1 MFAYGLAIFWGAL
14 LLFLVQPLIAR
25 FILPWF
31 GGGPAVWTTCML
43 FFQVLLLGGYA
54 YAHFSIRRLRPKTQ
68 VTVHLG
74 LLLLALCLLPITPA
88 EAWKPTGEEAPT
100 AHILGLL
107 LRCLGLPYLMLSAT
121 GPLLQ
126 AWFSR
131 SHPGVSPYRLY
142 ALSNVGSLLAL
153 LGYPFLVE
161 PNLTRQQQ
169 ATAWSWGLVGFV
181 LLAVWCGSR
190 VWRAAETEAAPA
202 AASAAEAPP
211 AAPAGRRWFWFLLPA
226 CAVVLLLATTNTL
239 CQDIA
244 VIPFLWIL
252 PLSLYLLS
260 FIICFDSPRWYRRRF
275 WLPLLA
281 VALTLSVGALL
292 GHHQAALLGFWAPIP
307 WLGSLG
313 ADLTMYQELGIH
325 LLTLFVCCMACHG
338 EVYRLRPEA
347 EGLTGFY
354 LSLSAGGACG
364 GLFVAVGAPLL
375 LDHHGEFQAA
385 LLLTAVLV
393 LGVLAIDTG
402 SALHHGRR
410 PWAWAVLALGT
421 AMMAAALG
429 FDLHQTTKGA
439 YALSRN
445 FYGVLKVT
453 EHHMG
458 EPSEHRLVL
467 QHGGTTHGLQYTD
480 PNLRQLPGTYYTA
493 TSGVGRLFQADRPAG
508 GRKVA
513 VVGLGTGS
521 LSAWGRA
528 GDTFRFYEIN
538 DDIVKLARGTFTFLR
553 DTKAKVELAMGDARL
568 SLEREPSQG
577 FDIIVLDAF
586 SSDAI
591 PVHLLTDEA
600 ISTYLR
606 HLAPGGTLAVH
617 ISNRSLNLEPVVMLL
632 AERHRL
638 QAAIVHDS
646 DETADGGNLETLG
659 IYASDWVLLAR
670 DRKVLDRPVIESAG
684 SHAQPIPPRVRLW
697 TDEQSDLLS
706 ILLTEPGTFLH
717 WLKNL

>member
-54 YAHFSIRRLRPKTQ
+54 YAHFSIRRLRPRTQ
-68 VTVHLG
+68 VVTHLG

-88 EAWKPTGEEAPT
+88 EAWKPTDAEAPT

-131 SHPGVSPYRLY
+131 AHPGVSPYRLY

-161 PNLTRQQQ
+161 PNLTRHQQ

-181 LLAVWCGSR
+181 VLAAWCGSR
-190 VWRAAETEAAPA
+190 VWLAAATTPA
-202 AASAAEAPP
+202 AAATTTPAAGDPP
-211 AAPAGRRWFWFLLPA
+211 AARRWCWFLLPA

-244 VIPFLWIL
+244 VIPFLWVL

-260 FIICFDSPRWYRRRF
+260 FIVCFDSPRWYRRRF

-281 VALTLSVGALL
+281 LALTASVVALL
-292 GHHQAALLGFWAPIP
+292 GHHQAALAGGWPPLP
-307 WLGSLG
+307 WLATVG
-313 ADLTMYQELGIH
+313 ADLTMYQELGVH
-325 LLTLFVCCMACHG
+325 LTTLFVCCMACHG

-347 EGLTGFY
+347 DGLTGFY

-364 GLFVAVGAPLL
+364 GLFVAVGAPWL
-375 LDHHGEFQAA
+375 LDQHGEFQGA
-385 LLLTAVLV
+385 LVLSALLV
-393 LGVLAIDTG
+393 LGVLALDPA
-402 SALHHGRR
+402 SPLHRGRR
-410 PWAWAVLALGT
+410 PWAWAASLLALG
-421 AMMAAALG
+421 ALAAALG
-429 FDLHQTTKGA
+429 FDLHQGARGA

-453 EHHMG
+453 EHHAG
-458 EPSEHRLVL
+458 DPLEHRLVL

-480 PNLRQLPGTYYTA
+480 PDLRRLPATYYTA
-493 TSGVGRLFQADRPAG
+493 TSGVGRLFQADRPTG

-521 LSAWGRA
+521 LSAWGRT

-538 DDIVKLARGTFTFLR
+538 ADIVKLARGTFTFLR
-553 DTKAKVELAMGDARL
+553 DTRAKVEITMGDARL
-568 SLEREPSQG
+568 SLEREPAQAY
-577 FDIIVLDAF
+577 DIIVLDAF

-600 ISTYLR
+600 MATYLR

-632 AERHRL
+632 AARHRL
-638 QAAIVHDS
+638 QSAIVHDS
-646 DETADGGNLETLG
+646 DEAADAGNLETLG
-659 IYASDWVLLAR
+659 IYSSDWVLLAR
-670 DRKVLDRPVIESAG
+670 DRRVLDRPVIGSAA
-684 SHAQPIPPRVRLW
+684 SADQPIPPRVRLW
-697 TDEQSDLLS
+697 TDEQSDLLG
-706 ILLTEPGTFLH
+706 ILITEPGTFLH
-717 WLKNL
+717 WLKHL

>member
-54 YAHFSIRRLRPKTQ
+54 YAHFSIRRLRPRTQ
-68 VTVHLG
+68 VVTHLG
-74 LLLLALCLLPITPA
+74 LLLAALCLLPITPS
-88 EAWKPTGEEAPT
+88 EAWKPTDADAPT

-107 LRCLGLPYLMLSAT
+107 LRCLGLPYLMLSST

-126 AWFSR
+126 AWFSGA
-131 SHPGVSPYRLY
+131 HPGVSPYRLY

-190 VWRAAETEAAPA
+190 VWRAAETAAAPV
-202 AASAAEAPP
+202 AASAGDATP

-260 FIICFDSPRWYRRRF
+260 FIVCFDSPRWYRRRF

-281 VALTLSVGALL
+281 VALTASAGALL
-292 GHHQAALLGFWAPIP
+292 GHHEAALLGFWAPIP
-307 WLGSLG
+307 WLAGLG

-325 LLTLFVCCMACHG
+325 LATLFICCMACHG

-347 EGLTGFY
+347 DGLTGFY

-402 SALHHGRR
+402 SPLHQGRR
-410 PWAWAVLALGT
+410 PWAWATLALGT
-421 AMMAAALG
+421 ALLAAALG
-429 FDLHQTTKGA
+429 FDLHRSTQGA

-453 EHHMG
+453 EHHAG
-458 EPSEHRLVL
+458 DPSEHRLTL

-480 PNLRQLPGTYYTA
+480 PNLRHLPATYYTA
-493 TSGVGRLFQADRPAG
+493 TSGVGRLFQADRPEG

-521 LSAWGRA
+521 LSAWGRQ
-528 GDTFRFYEIN
+528 GDLFRFYEIN

-553 DTKAKVELAMGDARL
+553 ETKAKVEIAMGDARL
-568 SLEREPSQG
+568 SLEREPSQD

-632 AERHRL
+632 ARKHGL
-638 QAAIVHDS
+638 QAAIIHDS
-646 DETADGGNLETLG
+646 DETADNGNLETLG
-659 IYASDWVLLAR
+659 IYASDWVLLSR
-670 DRKVLDRPVIESAG
+670 NRRVLDRPIIESAG
-684 SHAQPIPPRVRLW
+684 AHAQPIPPRVKLW

-706 ILLTEPGTFLH
+706 ILLTKPGTFLH

>member
-54 YAHFSIRRLRPKTQ
+54 YAHLSIRRLRPRGQ
-68 VTVHLG
+68 VAVHLG
-74 LLLLALCLLPITPA
+74 LLLLALCLLPITPG
-88 EAWKPTGEEAPT
+88 EHWKPADAADPAGR
-100 AHILGLL
+100 ILWLL
-107 LRCLGLPYLMLSAT
+107 LACLGLPYLMLSAT

-131 SHPGVSPYRLY
+131 AHPGASPYRLY

-153 LGYPFLVE
+153 LGYPFLME

-169 ATAWSWGLVGFV
+169 ATTWSWGLAIFVG
-181 LLAVWCGSR
+181 LAAWCGAR
-190 VWRAAETEAAPA
+190 VWRAAAPA
-202 AASAAEAPP
+202 ATATPEATSPTEP
-211 AAPAGRRWFWFLLPA
+211 TPAGRRWFWFLLPA

-252 PLSLYLLS
+252 PLSLYLLT
-260 FIICFDSPRWYRRRF
+260 FIINFDSPRWYRRRV

-281 VALTLSVGALL
+281 LGLAASGWILL
-292 GHHQAALLGFWAPIP
+292 GHHQAAASGWVRPLPWVLG
-307 WLGSLG
+307 L
-313 ADLTMYQELGIH
+313 ADGVTMYQELGIH
-325 LLTLFVCCMACHG
+325 LFTLFVCCMACHG
-338 EVYRLRPEA
+338 EVYRLRPSA
-347 EGLTGFY
+347 EGLTGYY

-364 GLFVAVGAPLL
+364 GLFVAAAAPLL
-375 LDHHGEFQAA
+375 FANYFEFQAA
-385 LLLTAVLV
+385 LLLTATLV
-393 LGVLAIDTG
+393 LGVLAYDPA
-402 SALHHGRR
+402 SALHRGRR
-410 PWAWAVLALGT
+410 PWAWGLLGAGT
-421 AMMAAALG
+421 VAFAAALW
-429 FDLHQTTKGA
+429 FDVGQTTRGA

-445 FYGVLKVT
+445 FYGVLKVVEYGT
-453 EHHMG
+453 G
-458 EPSEHRLVL
+458 DPGEHRLVL
-467 QHGGTTHGLQYTD
+467 QHGGTTHGMQYTE
-480 PNLRQLPGTYYTA
+480 PNLRHLPSTYYTA
-493 TSGVGRLFQADRPAG
+493 TSGVGRLFQADRPNG

-521 LSAWGRA
+521 LSAWGRR

-538 DDIVKLARGTFTFLR
+538 ADIVKLAQGTFTFLR
-553 DTKAKVELAMGDARL
+553 DTKAKVEIAMGDARL
-568 SLEREPSQG
+568 SLEREPDQG

-591 PVHLLTDEA
+591 PVHLLTKEA
-600 ISTYLR
+600 IATYLR

-617 ISNRSLNLEPVVMLL
+617 ISNRSLNLEPVVTLL
-632 AERHRL
+632 AGQHRL
-638 QAAIVHDS
+638 RTAIVHDS
-646 DETADGGNLETLG
+646 DESNDGTLESLG
-659 IYASDWVLLAR
+659 MYSSDWVLLSR
-670 DRKVLDRPVIESAG
+670 SREVLDRPVIADATSPAR
-684 SHAQPIPPRVRLW
+684 PVPPQVRLW

-706 ILLTEPGTFLH
+706 ILITEPGTLLH

>member
-1 MFAYGLAIFWGAL
+1 MLASGLAIFWGAL

-54 YAHFSIRRLRPKTQ
+54 YAHFSIRRLTPRRQ
-68 VTVHLG
+68 VLTHLG

-88 EAWKPTGEEAPT
+88 EAWKPTDADAPT

-131 SHPGVSPYRLY
+131 AHPGASPYRLY

-153 LGYPFLVE
+153 VGYPFLVE

-169 ATAWSWGLVGFV
+169 ATAWSWGLAGFV
-181 LLAVWCGSR
+181 ALAAWCGAR
-190 VWRAAETEAAPA
+190 VWRAAETPTAAVAGQKPGA
-202 AASAAEAPP
+202 GAVSAAQ
-211 AAPAGRRWFWFLLPA
+211 RWCWFLLPA
-226 CAVVLLLATTNTL
+226 CAVILLLATTNTL

-244 VIPFLWIL
+244 VIPFLWVL

-260 FIICFDSPRWYRRRF
+260 FIICFDSPRWYHRGC

-281 VALTLSVGALL
+281 LTLTVSVGALL
-292 GHHQAALLGFWAPIP
+292 GHHQGALASCWAPIP
-307 WLGSLG
+307 WLAGLV

-325 LLTLFVCCMACHG
+325 LATLFVCCMACHG
-338 EVYRLRPEA
+338 EVYRLRPAA

-364 GLFVAVGAPLL
+364 GLFVAIGAPLW
-375 LDHHGEFQAA
+375 LDQHGEFQLA
-385 LLLTAVLV
+385 LVLTAVLV
-393 LGVLAIDTG
+393 LGVLLIDPD
-402 SALHHGRR
+402 SPLHRGRR
-410 PWAWAVLALGT
+410 LGAWVALVLGLAALT
-421 AMMAAALG
+421 TALG
-429 FDLHQTTKGA
+429 FDLHQGTKGA
-439 YALSRN
+439 YALARN

-453 EHHMG
+453 EHHAG
-458 EPSEHRLVL
+458 DPSEHRLVL

-480 PNLRQLPGTYYTA
+480 PNLRHLPATYYTA
-493 TSGVGRLFQADRPAG
+493 TSGVGRLFQADRPTG

-521 LSAWGRA
+521 LSAWGRT

-538 DDIVKLARGTFTFLR
+538 TEIVKLARGTFTFLR
-553 DTKAKVELAMGDARL
+553 DTRAKVNIVMGDARL
-568 SLEREPSQG
+568 SLEREADQG
-577 FDIIVLDAF
+577 YDIIVLDAF

-600 ISTYLR
+600 LRTYLR

-617 ISNRSLNLEPVVMLL
+617 ISNRSLNLEPVVMRL
-632 AERHRL
+632 AEHHRL
-638 QAAIVHDS
+638 QAAIIHDS
-646 DETADGGNLETLG
+646 DETADSGNLETLG
-659 IYASDWVLLAR
+659 LYASDWVLLAR
-670 DRKVLDRPVIESAG
+670 DRRVLDRPVIEAAS

-697 TDEQSDLLS
+697 TDEQSDLLG
-706 ILLTEPGTFLH
+706 ILITEPGTFLH